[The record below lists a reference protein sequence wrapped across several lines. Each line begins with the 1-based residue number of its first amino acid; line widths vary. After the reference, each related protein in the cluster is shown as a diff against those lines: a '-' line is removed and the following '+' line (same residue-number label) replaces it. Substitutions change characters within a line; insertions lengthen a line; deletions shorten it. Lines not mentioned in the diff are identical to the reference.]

1 MVRTVGTNE
10 SHALSPVDNRA
21 RVPDGAIGKCH
32 LFHLIGRIR
41 KVKIEGQLI
50 FSSTNTQNEIILAG
64 LHSDIIRRDIRSH
77 ADCIKIRPAILKVK
91 DFVPTVSTPEE
102 IRVTPWPPDQGVIAR
117 PAIQGVV
124 AGTGIDVVIT
134 AQARDDVG
142 KRRPLQK
149 IWTVRAREDQ
159 ARRLTQDRI
168 RVPDR
173 PVGKGDLFH
182 LKHRVD
188 EIVLHGQLVAGS
200 VDRQQKIPIGIGLES
215 HIGGRHIRGQ
225 ANGIHVTAG
234 IILVEEDVLP
244 KPPAKEVG
252 VVAWA
257 PNQEVIARAAIER
270 VVAIPSE
277 QLIVATKSLHEV
289 VPSSTT
295 KKIILISAGN
305 YK

>member
-41 KVKIEGQLI
+41 KVKIDGQLI

-124 AGTGIDVVIT
+124 A
-134 AQARDDVG
+134 
-142 KRRPLQK
+142 
-149 IWTVRAREDQ
+149 
-159 ARRLTQDRI
+159 
-168 RVPDR
+168 
-173 PVGKGDLFH
+173 
-182 LKHRVD
+182 
-188 EIVLHGQLVAGS
+188 
-200 VDRQQKIPIGIGLES
+200 
-215 HIGGRHIRGQ
+215 
-225 ANGIHVTAG
+225 
-234 IILVEEDVLP
+234 
-244 KPPAKEVG
+244 
-252 VVAWA
+252 WA
-257 PNQEVIARAAIER
+257 PNQEVITQASIQR

-277 QLIVATKSLHEV
+277 QLIIASKSLHEV

-295 KKIILISAGN
+295 KKIILIGAGN